1 MEGGRKW
8 RLMRFIGFVI
18 LVLDFLLDD
27 LLEE

>member
-8 RLMRFIGFVI
+8 RLMRFIGVVI